1 MINLK
6 DIKNIFIDF
15 DGVIVDSNAFKEI
28 SIEKSIFEVLSK
40 NIKTTQAIKYFNEN
54 AGISREEK
62 LSVFFD
68 KREVSK
74 VMELYSKKCNDFF
87 LRASP
92 TVGVKEFLEFLK
104 KHNNNIKI
112 YILSGGKKEE
122 IRLFLHQNSLDSYFD
137 EILDSDRSKTEHLK
151 ERNVSKNDIFI
162 GDTKIDLKASTEI
175 GLRFILIGGYKSLK
189 SYPSEELIKESELL
203 ETKNFES
210 LIHQIL
216 L

>member
-1 MINLK
+1 M
-6 DIKNIFIDF
+6 
-15 DGVIVDSNAFKEI
+15 
-28 SIEKSIFEVLSK
+28 LSK
-40 NIKTTQAIKYFNEN
+40 NIKTTQAIKYFNQN
-54 AGISREEK
+54 AGMSREEK

-68 KREVSK
+68 KREVRK

-92 TVGVKEFLEFLK
+92 TVGVKKFLESLK

-112 YILSGGKKEE
+112 YILSGGVKEE

-137 EILDSDRSKTEHLK
+137 EILDSDKSKTDHLK

-162 GDTKIDLKASTEI
+162 GDAKIDLKASTEI
-175 GLRFILIGGYKSLK
+175 GLKFILMGGYKSLK

-210 LIHQIL
+210 LMHHIL